1 MRYIKLFTI
10 YFMSIAYTYVGV
22 RHFVDPDFF
31 LAIMPNY
38 LSMHLFFVYLTGL
51 IEVVFGLLLA
61 FRKTRKF
68 ASYGLIILLLMVF
81 PANIHLVE
89 SELSQSILEV
99 SKVQTIIRLPFQ
111 GLFPYASVYVYMFQF
126 FIDFQIC

>member
-1 MRYIKLFTI
+1 MKYIKLITI

-22 RHFVDPDFF
+22 RHFIDPDFF

-51 IEVVFGLLLA
+51 MEVVFWLLLA

-68 ASYGLIILLLMVF
+68 ASYGIIILLLIVF

-99 SKVQTIIRLPFQ
+99 SKEQTIIRLPFQ
-111 GLFPYASVYVYMFQF
+111 GLFLILAFWHSKNN
-126 FIDFQIC
+126 

>member
-22 RHFVDPDFF
+22 RHFIDPDFF

-51 IEVVFGLLLA
+51 MEVVFGLLLA

-68 ASYGLIILLLMVF
+68 ASYGLIILLLIVF

-99 SKVQTIIRLPFQ
+99 SKEQTIIRLPFL
-111 GLFPYASVYVYMFQF
+111 GLFLILAYWHSKNN
-126 FIDFQIC
+126 